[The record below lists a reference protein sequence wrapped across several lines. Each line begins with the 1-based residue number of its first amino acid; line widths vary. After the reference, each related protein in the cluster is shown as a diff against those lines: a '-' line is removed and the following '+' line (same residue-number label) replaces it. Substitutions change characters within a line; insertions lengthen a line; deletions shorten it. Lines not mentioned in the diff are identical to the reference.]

1 MAGNG
6 NQKLKLLY
14 LLQILESET
23 DEENPIKTADILRRL
38 SDLGIVAERK
48 SIYRDIDCLREA
60 GYDIVSASGGG
71 YFLGRDIVD
80 TLAHGIYI
88 HHATSCKQ

>member
-14 LLQILESET
+14 LLQILEGET

-38 SDLGIVAERK
+38 
-48 SIYRDIDCLREA
+48 
-60 GYDIVSASGGG
+60 
-71 YFLGRDIVD
+71 
-80 TLAHGIYI
+80 
-88 HHATSCKQ
+88 